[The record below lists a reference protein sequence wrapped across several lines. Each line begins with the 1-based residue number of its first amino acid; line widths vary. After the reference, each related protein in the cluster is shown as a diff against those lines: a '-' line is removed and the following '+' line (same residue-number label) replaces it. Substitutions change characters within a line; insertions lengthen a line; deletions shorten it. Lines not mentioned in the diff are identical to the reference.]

1 LFLMNMGAAGFLKR
15 DRLWLE
21 RGKNTKV
28 QRLIPTAVRSD
39 SLAIP
44 LSIMS

>member
-1 LFLMNMGAAGFLKR
+1 MHTSVEQLNN
-15 DRLWLE
+15 W
-21 RGKNTKV
+21 
-28 QRLIPTAVRSD
+28 RLIPTAVRSD